1 MDTNIGLGNT
11 IEKAYDDLV
20 HPSAKRIGEIVSLLP
35 RAIGVALTP
44 LEKYVLN
51 GEYSLKATKK
61 LLEEKLK
68 DVDPEQIKTPE
79 AYVAVPALQA
89 IVYTTDNET
98 LRDLFANLLAKAMQK
113 DTADTVHPAF
123 VEIIKQLSPDDAYTL
138 KCFKNSHNLPI
149 VNICGNPPAEM
160 EKVSGFSNVHIVLH
174 QNVFIANSEI
184 GDIGRQSTS
193 ITSLD
198 RLGLVDISFDGSSL
212 TTSYDEFENLEIF
225 KNSFSNVMRKVYI
238 EKGRAC
244 LNPFGEAFINVCL

>member
-1 MDTNIGLGNT
+1 MDTNIGLGGT

-89 IVYTTDNET
+89 IAYTTDNET
-98 LRDLFANLLAKAMQK
+98 LRDLFANLLAKAMQE

-160 EKVSGFSNVHIVLH
+160 EKASGFSNVHIVLH

-212 TTSYDEFENLEIF
+212 TTSYDEFEKLAIF

>member
-1 MDTNIGLGNT
+1 MDTNIGLGGT

-89 IVYTTDNET
+89 IAYTTDNET

-198 RLGLVDISFDGSSL
+198 RLGLVDISFDGSGL
-212 TTSYDEFENLEIF
+212 TTSYDEFEKLAIF

>member
-1 MDTNIGLGNT
+1 MDTSIGLGGT

-89 IVYTTDNET
+89 IAYTTDNET
-98 LRDLFANLLAKAMQK
+98 LRDLFANLLAKAMQE

-149 VNICGNPPAEM
+149 VNICGNPPIAT
-160 EKVSGFSNVHIVLH
+160 EKISGFSNVHIVLH

-212 TTSYDEFENLEIF
+212 TTSYDEFEKLAIF

>member
-1 MDTNIGLGNT
+1 MDTNIGLGGT

-89 IVYTTDNET
+89 IAYTTDNET

-198 RLGLVDISFDGSSL
+198 RLRLVDISFDGSSL

>member
-89 IVYTTDNET
+89 IAYTTDNET

-225 KNSFSNVMRKVYI
+225 QNSFSNVMRKVYI

>member
-1 MDTNIGLGNT
+1 MDTNIGLGGT

-89 IVYTTDNET
+89 IAYTTDNET

-149 VNICGNPPAEM
+149 VNICGNPLAEM

>member
-1 MDTNIGLGNT
+1 MDSNVNLGST
-11 IEKAYDDLV
+11 IEKAYDDLI
-20 HPSAKRIGEIVSLLP
+20 HPSAKKIGEIVSLLP

-51 GEYSLKATKK
+51 GEYSLSATKK

-89 IVYTTDNET
+89 IAYTMDNET

-113 DTADTVHPAF
+113 DSSETVHPAF

-138 KCFKNSHNLPI
+138 QCFKESANLPI
-149 VNICGNPPAEM
+149 VNVCGTLPSAV
-160 EKVSGFSNVHIVLH
+160 EKISGFTNVHMVLH
-174 QNVFIANSEI
+174 QNVFIANSKI
-184 GDIGRQSTS
+184 GDLKKQSTS
-193 ITSLD
+193 VTSLA
-198 RLGLVDISFDGSSL
+198 RLGLIDISFDGSSL
-212 TTSYDEFENLEIF
+212 TTSYADFENLDILNDSF
-225 KNSFSNVMRKVYI
+225 NKIMNSIYI

-244 LNPFGEAFINVCL
+244 LNPFGESFINVCL

>member
-1 MDTNIGLGNT
+1 MDTNIGLGGT

-89 IVYTTDNET
+89 IAYTTDNET
-98 LRDLFANLLAKAMQK
+98 LRDLFANLLAKAMQE

-149 VNICGNPPAEM
+149 VNICGNPPIVT
-160 EKVSGFSNVHIVLH
+160 EKISGFSNVHIVLH

-212 TTSYDEFENLEIF
+212 TTSYDEFEKLAIF

>member
-1 MDTNIGLGNT
+1 MDTNIGLGGT

-89 IVYTTDNET
+89 IAYTTDNET
-98 LRDLFANLLAKAMQK
+98 LRDLFANLLAKAMQE

-149 VNICGNPPAEM
+149 VNICGNPPIAT
-160 EKVSGFSNVHIVLH
+160 EKISGFSNVHIVLH

-212 TTSYDEFENLEIF
+212 TTSYDEFEKLAIF

>member
-89 IVYTTDNET
+89 IAYTTDNET

>member
-1 MDTNIGLGNT
+1 MDTNIGLGGT

-89 IVYTTDNET
+89 IAYTTDNET

-138 KCFKNSHNLPI
+138 KCFKNSHTLPI

-160 EKVSGFSNVHIVLH
+160 EKASGFSNVHIVLH

>member
-184 GDIGRQSTS
+184 GNIGRQSTS

>member
-1 MDTNIGLGNT
+1 MDTNIGLGGT

-51 GEYSLKATKK
+51 GEYSLRATKK

-89 IVYTTDNET
+89 IAYTTDNET
-98 LRDLFANLLAKAMQK
+98 LRDLFANLLAKAMQE

-149 VNICGNPPAEM
+149 VNICGNPPIAT
-160 EKVSGFSNVHIVLH
+160 EKISGFSNVHIVLH

-212 TTSYDEFENLEIF
+212 TTSYDEFEKLAIF